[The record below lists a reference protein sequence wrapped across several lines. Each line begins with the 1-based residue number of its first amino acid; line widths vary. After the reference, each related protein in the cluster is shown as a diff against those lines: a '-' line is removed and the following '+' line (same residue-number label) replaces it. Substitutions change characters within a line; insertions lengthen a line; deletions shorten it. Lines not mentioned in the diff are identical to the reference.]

1 MLRLSLFTAWRHIVE
16 YRYSFTHC
24 YSSRE
29 MELNA
34 HNLDPAV
41 LTTWKEPRV
50 PVMHETGRFG
60 EEKKSLPFQGN
71 RTTIPR
77 LPSLQCSQC
86 RDCTVLENFDTP
98 FMFYIILT
106 LVLQFWYNS
115 TELIFMLCHRLSLES
130 FYWCPLSFLL
140 LEILIP
146 QYVVRC
152 LLDKIKR

>member
-1 MLRLSLFTAWRHIVE
+1 MEHVWKKGYRKKNEKVCYVCHFSLLGGISWS
-16 YRYSFTHC
+16 RYSFTHC

-106 LVLQFWYNS
+106 LVLQF
-115 TELIFMLCHRLSLES
+115 
-130 FYWCPLSFLL
+130 
-140 LEILIP
+140 
-146 QYVVRC
+146 
-152 LLDKIKR
+152 